1 LNRSLRDVRFIASLA
16 ALAVL
21 LSACVKP
28 DPPTVGMSK
37 IEASLVFGFSEPD
50 KPLLTPIE
58 QVAATVV
65 ADAPPAEPVEPAG
78 FELPAFELKK
88 FEIPGEVT
96 TVRPTCPA
104 APEGAPAG
112 EPALPRVSADPL
124 QGTTRWK
131 TTGFVS
137 NLNADG
143 TKSRSDLRQGL
154 QDRAYRNFTRV
165 TDDVYT
171 FEMVQRS
178 GRDAAFVST
187 FRVNTAAVNVNPSD
201 GVGTVVTPGVGE
213 PERGITLDRTELV
226 DLRTG
231 QVIESF
237 VPTTGLLLLP
247 LPVVPGETFQSVA
260 VDPRTGQTI
269 VHDSVIRGNIRYDAC
284 GEYVDGWLVESTRT
298 VSGTGGLVPGRDEGE
313 NPAQDVGTFTYNMA
327 FATQYGGIPI
337 FEQFAVEDETACA
350 ACPFSLEYTLGQLT
364 PDPLGS

>member
-1 LNRSLRDVRFIASLA
+1 MTRSPSDRKLVVAVV

-21 LSACVKP
+21 FSACVKP

-37 IEASLVFGFSEPD
+37 IEASLVFGFSEPE
-50 KPLLTPIE
+50 KPLLAPIE
-58 QVAATVV
+58 QVAATVAANV
-65 ADAPPAEPVEPAG
+65 APDEPQEPVG

-88 FEIPGEVT
+88 FEIPQQT
-96 TVRPTCPA
+96 TTARPTCPA

-112 EPALPRVSADPL
+112 DPALPRVSSEPL
-124 QGTTRWK
+124 QGTSRWK

-137 NLNADG
+137 STQSDG
-143 TKSRSDLRQGL
+143 SKARLDLRQGL
-154 QDRAYRNFTRV
+154 EDRAFRNFTRQS
-165 TDDVYT
+165 DNVYT
-171 FEMVQRS
+171 FEMVEL
-178 GRDAAFVST
+178 GERDKAFVST
-187 FRVNTAAVNVNPSD
+187 FRVNTSGINVNPSD

-231 QVIESF
+231 QVEDSF

-247 LPVVPGETFQSVA
+247 LPVVPGETFTSVA

-269 VHDSVIRGNIRYDAC
+269 VHESTIRGNQRFDAC
-284 GEYVDGWLVESTRT
+284 GEYVDAWLVESNRT
-298 VSGTGGLVPGRDEGE
+298 VSGTSGSVRDGAPTEG
-313 NPAQDVGTFTYNMA
+313 VGSFHYNMA
-327 FATQYGGIPI
+327 FATQYGGVPV
-337 FEQFAVEDETACA
+337 FEQFSVEDPAACN